1 MDHLQ
6 AVAPLQPLPLVIT
19 DLTFFSMPLV
29 FEVLTSSTILNVV
42 YNIVIDIL
50 YITAL
55 FQTLAFLKP
64 KIVNV
69 GR

>member
-1 MDHLQ
+1 
-6 AVAPLQPLPLVIT
+6 
-19 DLTFFSMPLV
+19 MPLV
-29 FEVLTSSTILNVV
+29 FDVLTSSTILNVV

-50 YITAL
+50 YITAW

-69 GR
+69 GRWEISKLEVKI